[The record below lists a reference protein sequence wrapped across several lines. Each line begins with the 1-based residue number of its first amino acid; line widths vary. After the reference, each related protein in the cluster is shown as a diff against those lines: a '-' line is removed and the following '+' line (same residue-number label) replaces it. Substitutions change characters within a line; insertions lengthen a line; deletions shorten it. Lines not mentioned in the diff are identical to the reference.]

1 MSLINEALKKAQRTR
16 TGDLSGNLPPMP
28 GGGGRVAK
36 RSQPRTSQQL
46 ILIAAGAIALVV
58 LSVVATVYLV
68 NRPSEPKLS
77 APVPVV
83 APAPKPPQVPPI
95 VAPVLNPPVLT
106 TRPAAETPPAVPQ
119 TPPTEK
125 APAPTP
131 PAPTEIKP
139 TAPGPIAIAPQTAP
153 APATPAPRT
162 PATTS
167 PAPSP
172 ASTAPAPAPVV
183 TTPTPTP
190 APVPAA
196 APVIAAAPPAP
207 VVTAPKHDE
216 RVNQFVDAIRV
227 AGIRSSGTESRV
239 LMNDRVFRVN
249 EIVERN
255 FGLRLTK
262 VEANTLTFTDA
273 NGAVYVKNF

>member
-28 GGGGRVAK
+28 GGSGRVAK

-68 NRPSEPKLS
+68 NRSPEPKPA
-77 APVPVV
+77 APAPVV
-83 APAPKPPQVPPI
+83 APSPPAATVPP
-95 VAPVLNPPVLT
+95 VVVPVVNPPVLT
-106 TRPAAETPPAVPQ
+106 TRPAAEIPPVVTQ
-119 TPPTEK
+119 TPPPEK
-125 APAPTP
+125 APLPTAPAPTQLKP
-131 PAPTEIKP
+131 AANVVVPTPAPTP
-139 TAPGPIAIAPQTAP
+139 V
-153 APATPAPRT
+153 TPAPRT
-162 PATTS
+162 PSATVPTPTPAMATT
-167 PAPSP
+167 
-172 ASTAPAPAPVV
+172 TPAPAPVA
-183 TTPTPTP
+183 TTL
-190 APVPAA
+190 
-196 APVIAAAPPAP
+196 PPAP
-207 VVTAPKHDE
+207 PTSPVLDAVPPATVVAAPKHDE
-216 RVNQFVDAIRV
+216 RVNQFIDTIRV

-262 VEANTLTFTDA
+262 VEPNTLTFTDA

>member
-16 TGDLSGNLPPMP
+16 TGDLSGTLPPMP
-28 GGGGRVAK
+28 GGSGRVTK

-68 NRPSEPKLS
+68 NRPSEPKPA

-83 APAPKPPQVPPI
+83 APTPNAPKVPPV

-106 TRPAAETPPAVPQ
+106 TRPAAETPPVFTQ
-119 TPPTEK
+119 IPPTEK
-125 APAPTP
+125 APTPTP

-139 TAPGPIAIAPQTAP
+139 AAPAPVAVAPQTTP
-153 APATPAPRT
+153 TPATPAPRT
-162 PATTS
+162 LTTTTPVPN
-167 PAPSP
+167 PAP
-172 ASTAPAPAPVV
+172 TAPAPTPVV
-183 TTPTPTP
+183 TTPPPTPTP
-190 APVPAA
+190 AYATVPA
-196 APVIAAAPPAP
+196 IAAAPPAP
-207 VVTAPKHDE
+207 AATAPKHDE

-262 VEANTLTFTDA
+262 VEPNTLTFTDA

>member
-68 NRPSEPKLS
+68 NRPPEPKPA
-77 APVPVV
+77 APAPMV
-83 APAPKPPQVPPI
+83 APAPPAATVPP
-95 VAPVLNPPVLT
+95 VVVPVLNPPVLT
-106 TRPAAETPPAVPQ
+106 TRPAAAIPPVVTQ
-119 TPPTEK
+119 TPPPEK
-125 APAPTP
+125 TSASPAPAPTQLQPAKPAPVVVLPP
-131 PAPTEIKP
+131 PAPTP
-139 TAPGPIAIAPQTAP
+139 T
-153 APATPAPRT
+153 PRT
-162 PATTS
+162 PTTTT

-172 ASTAPAPAPVV
+172 APTAPVSVPVA
-183 TTPTPTP
+183 TTPP
-190 APVPAA
+190 PVPPAA
-196 APVIAAAPPAP
+196 SAALPAT
-207 VVTAPKHDE
+207 VAAPKHDE
-216 RVNQFVDAIRV
+216 RVNQFIDTIRV

-262 VEANTLTFTDA
+262 VEPNTLTFTDA